1 MSEKLSVEDM
11 YLAYKDKITYYVRS
25 KVNNPSDAEDI
36 VSKVFLKVVEKF
48 DTFDESKAA
57 FSTWIYTVTGNTIID
72 YYRVQKPSTE
82 IDETFSYVDN
92 GFENITNEETLEELA
107 DALEKLDER
116 SRSIIILHYY
126 SGLSLKDIAIK
137 MVMSYANVKIVH
149 SKAVK
154 LLSEYMKC
162 N

>member
-72 YYRVQKPSTE
+72 YDRVQKPSTE

-137 MVMSYANVKIVH
+137 MVMSYANVKIVR